1 MDMNG
6 TEKYRLWQ
14 VTKICD
20 LSAESELVRNDLT
33 GRLMVRRFTAPDSL
47 RIMQKLC
54 GIRQKNLME
63 VYDCME
69 ADGRCVCLCEYIN
82 GETVE
87 QHIERCG
94 AFDEEQTKGIVSQ
107 LCDALTALHGAGIIH
122 RDVTAT
128 NVMLTYDGRVKLID
142 YDIARTVKEN
152 AGADT
157 QILGTVGYASP
168 EQFGFSQTGVRADI
182 YACGALMNY
191 MLTGALP
198 NEKRY
203 TGPLSMVIGSCIEI
217 DEEKRYASAVELKQ
231 SITGRK
237 YRSPEQLGKRFRP
250 LPGFRSK
257 HIFPKILTTVTI
269 LVYGLL
275 VIVFFKRMSDDFNR
289 AVKKGWSASSLN
301 DIYID
306 AMMGLIFLV
315 LLTLIPYLCF
325 GDVGRLSRK
334 ISPKDYARGEWLMK
348 ALGWLSI
355 AAAIAVMSFVS
366 W

>member
-1 MDMNG
+1 MNS
-6 TEKYRLWQ
+6 TDKYHLWQ

-20 LSAESELVRNDLT
+20 LSDESELVRNDLN
-33 GRLMVRRFTAPDSL
+33 GRLMVRRFMSPDSF
-47 RIMQKLC
+47 RILQKLTE
-54 GIRQKNLME
+54 IRQKNLME
-63 VYDCME
+63 VYDCMLT
-69 ADGRCVCLCEYIN
+69 DKRCVCLCEYIE
-82 GETVE
+82 GETIE
-87 QHIERCG
+87 QRIERNG
-94 AFDEEQTKGIVSQ
+94 AFGEEQTKRIVSQ

-128 NVMLTYDGRVKLID
+128 NVMLTSGNTVKLID
-142 YDIARTVKEN
+142 YDIARTVREN
-152 AGADT
+152 AAADT

-203 TGPLSMVIGSCIEI
+203 PGPLSKVIGSCIEI
-217 DEEKRYASAVELKQ
+217 DEQKRYGSAVELKQ
-231 SITGRK
+231 SITGKR

-257 HIFPKILTTVTI
+257 HLLPKILTTVAI
-269 LVYGLL
+269 LAYGLM
-275 VIVFFKRMSDDFNR
+275 VIIFFKRMSENFDR
-289 AVKKGWSASSLN
+289 AVKKGWSASLQK
-301 DIYID
+301 DIYQD
-306 AMMGLIFLV
+306 AMLGLVFLV

-334 ISPKDYARGEWLMK
+334 ISPKDYSRGEWLMK
-348 ALGWLSI
+348 MFGWLSI
-355 AAAIAVMSFVS
+355 AAAFAVISFVN